1 MRSECGFEVEE
12 VGWSKW
18 IGARCLVEPTR
29 LRRVVA
35 VRVEIRA
42 DENPL
47 ARYCGDPSWVE
58 SSECSKQGR
67 RGRECCTVPNV
78 EKQRGGPEEMA
89 GKLIQFDMHIGH
101 VVRDVPVVGCA
112 GEREMEVDLDGVG
125 ESRTASCVG
134 AKVEGG
140 SGSDEGL

>member
-1 MRSECGFEVEE
+1 MVER
-12 VGWSKW
+12 
-18 IGARCLVEPTR
+18 ARLK
-29 LRRVVA
+29 RVVA
-35 VRVEIRA
+35 VGVDIWA

-47 ARYCGDPSWVE
+47 ARYCGDPFWVE